1 MHLMPFLHCN
11 VVQISHHACSIFLY
25 HATSMEGLLSRIRLD
40 LIERELQG
48 AIKLEE
54 DSDRSLS
61 QKVER
66 RCNTQEIVLQLSE
79 VSVEHVFIP
88 FLCSKRSKSFR
99 EMSRRN
105 SIATTGQTTKS
116 PHGVGTKR
124 SNRPSPKDLV
134 TFRRL
139 GGVDLASA

>member
-1 MHLMPFLHCN
+1 
-11 VVQISHHACSIFLY
+11 
-25 HATSMEGLLSRIRLD
+25 MEGLLSRIRLD

-79 VSVEHVFIP
+79 VSVLTKDFQRASEKWAAKIP
-88 FLCSKRSKSFR
+88 
-99 EMSRRN
+99 
-105 SIATTGQTTKS
+105 
-116 PHGVGTKR
+116 
-124 SNRPSPKDLV
+124 
-134 TFRRL
+134 
-139 GGVDLASA
+139 